1 MTALKRY
8 WKAIFR
14 TNENENTFLTNE
26 EKIMDI
32 DFSDYHV
39 ENLAHLR
46 LTLNAASEAM
56 GQLSRAIKR
65 GNLDKL
71 GNNETALNELR
82 SSIFGQLKAADAE
95 FIERKERKVT
105 YQRAFTTR
113 VMSEI
118 PREIKAIERE
128 ISQGEAAI
136 KRGREKILAAGL
148 HLDEAVRLFPD
159 YNQDA
164 HRAKIKVLYDESR
177 VWEDFMKHGIA
188 KYMPPDADA
197 QKDRKINEIK
207 EPRAPRRW

>member
-1 MTALKRY
+1 
-8 WKAIFR
+8 
-14 TNENENTFLTNE
+14 
-26 EKIMDI
+26 MDI

-46 LTLNAASEAM
+46 LALNSASEAM
-56 GQLSRAIKR
+56 GQLSRAIQR

-82 SSIFGQLKAADAE
+82 SSIYGQLKAADAE

-128 ISQGEAAI
+128 ISQGAAAI
-136 KRGREKILAAGL
+136 QAGRSKILAAGL
-148 HLDEAVRLFPD
+148 PLDEAVRLFPD

-164 HRAKIKVLYDESR
+164 HRAKIKALCDESR
-177 VWEDFMKHGIA
+177 VWENFMKHGIA
-188 KYMPPDADA
+188 KDMPPDADA